1 MSMPELPLEG
11 LARFDELIAEIMAEW
26 RIPGLA
32 IAVVRQDEP
41 PLRRCSG
48 LRDIDTRTP
57 VSPGTVFPIC
67 SVTKSFTPMAA
78 RMVQALKPLQR
89 QSGTSSAP

>member
-11 LARFDELIAEIMAEW
+11 LARFDELVAEIIAEW

-32 IAVVRQDEP
+32 IAVVRRDEP
-41 PLRRCSG
+41 PLLRCWG

-67 SVTKSFTPMAA
+67 
-78 RMVQALKPLQR
+78 
-89 QSGTSSAP
+89 